1 MCHRN
6 EKQAKPAETPA
17 TRDTNEKQNYSKCHE
32 YIRIRIELNC
42 MKWNMRSTYRSLSIY
57 SGDRQLETIGIG
69 TVDNIGIWHWRFE
82 WHSHR
87 VYGRQSIQWR
97 ALHLRASICLCAKFY
112 VKYFG
117 SDTVCRA
124 IECASLGLLR
134 WPYYPTVAATANR
147 FDTAQTA
154 Q

>member
-6 EKQAKPAETPA
+6 EKQARPAETPA
-17 TRDTNEKQNYSKCHE
+17 TRDTNEIKLLKIICICIE
-32 YIRIRIELNC
+32 WKIR
-42 MKWNMRSTYRSLSIY
+42 SSYRSSSIY
-57 SGDRQLETIGIG
+57 SGDRQLETIEIG
-69 TVDNIGIWHWRFE
+69 TVDNIGIWHWLFE

-87 VYGRQSIQWR
+87 VYDRQSIQWR
-97 ALHLRASICLCAKFY
+97 ALHLRASICLCVKFY
-112 VKYFG
+112 AKYFG

-124 IECASLGLLR
+124 IECASLVLVR

-147 FDTAQTA
+147 FDITQTE